1 LGVIRAKAGRVQIT
15 SVIVHTVTFRLRL
28 RHELPRRPAIS
39 TAPQTDAGRSASARA
54 FIHSLNI
61 LVKYTRLYGVNHK
74 RTKTQF
80 QTSWTELQQA
90 VTGDNGFLLGV
101 SDNKLLLGGIPLESG
116 QAERSFAQLLT
127 AAGLASIHFT
137 SKVSLDD
144 FTRLVRAFAMGG
156 SKAQDF
162 AKQIK
167 EALGDGKNSSIRI
180 NEVKFVAADPATGEI
195 SMAAQIAAQSL
206 GPEFKQWLN
215 DPQKLLQLIAAAQG
229 AGAGGPGEAGGAPLG
244 SVPTVAIPSG
254 GGTGGG
260 GGTGSGGGTGTGGGG
275 GTGSGGGTGTG
286 GGGTGTGGGGG
297 TGTGRGG
304 SGGGPAWKG
313 GVVPLQEEE
322 VIQTIRLLTH
332 FGQAMQDPNASPENL
347 KLELGKAPE
356 GAKVNLAGLLESL
369 ASQVSHEETDDTP
382 LLMKAAEHMAIKF
395 ALDRYSKGEVKVNAV
410 HQMMEHMS
418 RQMDTLRQILRV
430 QEDKMSKAGIL
441 VESHADIL
449 DRMFWSEVP
458 EAGKKSVLLS
468 GEAACVPPR
477 NIRQFVEVLLER
489 GDRELA
495 AKILANY
502 SGCLDAK
509 EAEPRRKTAIGLSQ
523 IADLYASTS
532 DDVMSNTIAL
542 LGDKL
547 SRETDPEIQSLLSA
561 AYARFGQE
569 ACARK
574 KYKAIAEVCSS
585 FDLIGQERPKLVQDL
600 RSRVGV
606 ENRLPEMIEEA
617 INAAEVAEDLVNVLQ
632 QLPRSSVEHLAE
644 RFFRSHKR
652 EECDRIV
659 ELVNEL
665 GQSGVEDLREILRTG
680 QPRQAASTVGL
691 LSRLGVA
698 SLLELLP
705 SRISEFNR
713 FYQDI
718 IVRQIAYGAA
728 PDRGRTLL
736 ELLEMLDPLI
746 LPEAIDEIGMSLDR
760 SASSSLIAL
769 AAAGETRSR
778 PPFVQ
783 LKAIESLGRL
793 REPEAVPVLR
803 SIMDDKKMWGHSQH
817 RELRIAAAQALSKI
831 DPRYAAQAMGDSSL
845 ESAELAITPL
855 DPAPACPWV
864 RQRRYERII
873 LPRTLSATL
882 SSSWGKSNII
892 MREMSLGGGMG
903 TRSDNLRV
911 GSEANVEISL
921 GVKKIRGQ
929 ILLRRARV
937 NEIGFEFVSMDLD
950 SRHRLRR
957 FLMEAVGKAPVNLS
971 DTWDGERKV

>member
-1 LGVIRAKAGRVQIT
+1 M
-15 SVIVHTVTFRLRL
+15 
-28 RHELPRRPAIS
+28 
-39 TAPQTDAGRSASARA
+39 
-54 FIHSLNI
+54 
-61 LVKYTRLYGVNHK
+61 
-74 RTKTQF
+74 
-80 QTSWTELQQA
+80 SWSELQQA
-90 VTGDNGFLLGV
+90 LGGDNGFLLGV
-101 SDNKLLLGGIPLESG
+101 ADNKLLIDGIPIEAG

-127 AAGLASIHFT
+127 AAGLASLHF
-137 SKVSLDD
+137 SNKVTLDD

-162 AKQIK
+162 AKQLK
-167 EALGDGKNSSIRI
+167 ESLGDSKNSSIRI
-180 NEVKFVAADPATGEI
+180 NEVKFVAADPATEQI
-195 SMAAQIAAQSL
+195 SVAAQIAAQSL
-206 GPEFKQWLN
+206 GPEFKKWLN

-229 AGAGGPGEAGGAPLG
+229 VTSGGSGEPGGAPLG
-244 SVPTVAIPSG
+244 SVPTVPIP
-254 GGTGGG
+254 GGTAAGV
-260 GGTGSGGGTGTGGGG
+260 
-275 GTGSGGGTGTG
+275 
-286 GGGTGTGGGGG
+286 
-297 TGTGRGG
+297 
-304 SGGGPAWKG
+304 GPAWKG

-332 FGQAMQDPNASPENL
+332 FGQAMQGPNASPENL
-347 KLELGKAPE
+347 KVELSKAPE
-356 GAKVNLAGLLESL
+356 SAKVNLAGLLESL
-369 ASQVSHEETDDTP
+369 ASQAAHEENTDTP

-430 QEDKMSKAGIL
+430 QEDKMGKAGIL
-441 VESHADIL
+441 IESHADIL
-449 DRMFWSEVP
+449 DRMFWAEVP
-458 EAGKKSVLLS
+458 DAGKKSVLLS

-477 NIRQFVEVLLER
+477 NIRQFVELLLER
-489 GDRELA
+489 RDKELA
-495 AKILANY
+495 ASILVNY
-502 SGCLDAK
+502 YNCLDAK
-509 EAEPRRKTAIGLSQ
+509 DAEPRRKTAIGLSQ
-523 IADLYASTS
+523 IADLYTCVT
-532 DDVMSNTIAL
+532 DEVMSNAIAF
-542 LGDKL
+542 LGQKL
-547 SRETDPEIQSLLSA
+547 STQTDPEIQSLLSA

-574 KYKAIAEVCSS
+574 KYKAVAELCSS
-585 FDLIGQERPKLVQDL
+585 FDRMAQHRPGMVQDL

-617 INAAEVAEDLVNVLQ
+617 INAPEIPEDLVNILEQ
-632 QLPRSSVEHLAE
+632 MPRTSVEHLAE
-644 RFFRSHKR
+644 RFFRSQKR
-652 EECDRIV
+652 VECDRIV
-659 ELVNEL
+659 ELVGEL
-665 GQSGVEDLREILRTG
+665 GQPALADLREMLRTG

-691 LSRLGVA
+691 LSRLGVTM
-698 SLLELLP
+698 LLELLP
-705 SRISEFNR
+705 SRMSEFNR

-718 IVRQIAYGAA
+718 LVRQIAYGAA

-736 ELLEMLDPLI
+736 ELLELLDPLI

-783 LKAIESLGRL
+783 LKAVECLGRL
-793 REPEAVPVLR
+793 RETEAVPALR
-803 SIMDDKKMWGHSQH
+803 TLLEDKKIWGYSQH
-817 RELRIAAAQALSKI
+817 RELRIGAAQALSKI
-831 DPRYAAQAMGDSSL
+831 DPRYSAQALSNSGL

-864 RQRRYERII
+864 RQRRYERIV

-882 SSSWGKSNII
+882 SSSWGKSNVV

-903 TRSDNLRV
+903 TRNDNLRV
-911 GSEANVEISL
+911 GSEANIEISL
-921 GVKKIRGQ
+921 GVKRIRGQ

-957 FLMEAVGKAPVNLS
+957 FLMEALGKVPANLS
-971 DTWDGERKV
+971 DSWDGDRKG